1 MKNISD
7 MKKNPIK
14 KDFIVDK
21 LMKPSGLYCLVA
33 RPKVGKSIFALQL
46 ANSIATGTTF
56 LGLNTTPS
64 PILYI
69 STEMSSEQILE
80 RINIM
85 DLDFNDTNFHLIE
98 QETNSRK
105 LNMMDLQLDLQM
117 FANEYN
123 GRFVI
128 IDMLCGV
135 DLNNGYDL
143 NNYQDIGQFVIPKYR
158 ELCKKYNFTILLVHH
173 LNKNNTSLGS
183 TAIDGSVDGLITLRE
198 DKNIK
203 NKVILNYESRDYESM
218 DLILKRTSNLNFEI
232 SEVETEDLNINLI
245 IFLNYA
251 ISQGNFTFN
260 SSEIT
265 SKLKLA
271 ITPSVFGKL
280 LNSNLKNL
288 EKEGLFIEKNRT
300 GNSRIYNAHY
310 IEPSYEND

>member
-56 LGLNTTPS
+56 LGFATIPS

-69 STEMSSEQILE
+69 STEMSSKQILE
-80 RINIM
+80 RIEIM
-85 DLDFNDTNFHLIE
+85 GLKFNNDNFHLIE

-105 LNMMDLQLDLQM
+105 LNMMDLQLDLQT
-117 FANEYN
+117 FANDYN

-128 IDMLCGV
+128 IDMLCGI
-135 DLNNGYDL
+135 DLNSGFDL

-203 NKVILNYESRDYESM
+203 NKVVLNYESRDFESM
-218 DLILKRTSNLNFEI
+218 DLVLKRSNNLNFEI
-232 SEVETEDLNINLI
+232 SEIEAEDLNINLI

-280 LNSNLKNL
+280 LNNNLKNL
-288 EKEGLFIEKNRT
+288 EKEGLYIEKNRT
-300 GNSRIYNAHY
+300 GNARIYNAHY
-310 IEPSYEND
+310 IEPTYENE